1 MQTSLNGRKLIES
14 FEGLILTAYD
24 DYNDH
29 IVKLGDTIHGTLTIG
44 YGHTTA
50 AGSPSVFVG
59 QTISKDQADQI
70 LEQDLSKVEKEI
82 NSLVAVPLTQDQFDA
97 LVSFQFNTGALGK
110 STLLKLLNNSNY
122 PGAAN
127 EFLKWTH
134 ASGRVLPGLIR
145 RRQAERKLFLTP
157 VVEVTTT
164 PITKAPVVITQG
176 KTHPMLQFLSSLVG
190 PTQIGGWV
198 RALVASGLT
207 ALAVTTG
214 LPFLSDPTVTGG
226 IATAVATVV
235 VGLWSSLAKVGTV
248 PVPVTEGSVVS
259 VSNPDTTHVVPATAV
274 PHETTHS

>member
-1 MQTSLNGRKLIES
+1 MKTSPDGRKLIES

-29 IVKLGDTIHGTLTIG
+29 VVKLGDAIHGTLTIG

-59 QTISKDQADQI
+59 QTISKDEADQI
-70 LEQDLSKVEKEI
+70 LEQDLAKVEKEV

-157 VVEVTTT
+157 ILTT
-164 PITKAPVVITQG
+164 ITKPTVVITQG

-248 PVPVTEGSVVS
+248 PVPVTDGSVVS
-259 VSNPDTTHVVPATAV
+259 VSNPDTTHVIPTI
-274 PHETTHS
+274 PHETTHP